1 MQPAITI
8 FIPVY
13 NGANLI
19 ERAIKSVLCQ
29 TFANFSL
36 VISDNCSTDETKA
49 IIGKYL
55 TDPRVRLIEKSQNVG
70 MMENFNSC
78 LRMLETNYYM
88 ILCHDDFLYEPQA
101 LAKAFEILEIHPE
114 VPTVYCDLLYI
125 DPHNRVLVKRQFKR
139 SGLIQSDLVAKQSI
153 LACRNL
159 FGIPLLIRSSAVQGL
174 QYDDRL
180 TYTGDVELS
189 LACAKG
195 KMIYYIPEFLIGN
208 GFHEANS
215 TSVLF
220 HKVRPQMEMIAT
232 KHSIHLSKFD
242 RLRMQFNDGVVTL
255 QKWLFFF
262 YLKHLVKKQVILW
275 ENLLLVIVF
284 SDFW

>member
-1 MQPAITI
+1 MQTAITI

-49 IIGKYL
+49 IVGKYL
-55 TDPRVRLIEKSQNVG
+55 TDPKVKLIEQSQNVG
-70 MMENFNSC
+70 MVENFNSC
-78 LRMLETNYYM
+78 LRMLETKYYM

-101 LAKAFEILEIHPE
+101 LTKAFEILETYPE
-114 VPTVYCDLLYI
+114 VPTVYCDLLFI
-125 DPHNRVLVKRQFKR
+125 SDHNHVLLQRRFNR
-139 SGLIQSDLVAKQSI
+139 SGLIQSDLVARQSI

-159 FGIPLLIRSSAVQGL
+159 FGIPLLIRSFAVQGL

-189 LACAKG
+189 FACAKG
-195 KMIYYIPEFLIGN
+195 KMIYRIFNRQWIPRG
-208 GFHEANS
+208 
-215 TSVLF
+215 
-220 HKVRPQMEMIAT
+220 
-232 KHSIHLSKFD
+232 
-242 RLRMQFNDGVVTL
+242 
-255 QKWLFFF
+255 
-262 YLKHLVKKQVILW
+262 
-275 ENLLLVIVF
+275 
-284 SDFW
+284 

>member
-1 MQPAITI
+1 MQTAITV

-29 TFANFSL
+29 TFTNFSM
-36 VISDNCSTDETKA
+36 VISDNDSTDETKV
-49 IIGKYL
+49 IVGKYL
-55 TDPRVRLIEKSQNVG
+55 TDPRVKLIEKSQNVG
-70 MMENFNSC
+70 MVENFNSC
-78 LRMLETNYYM
+78 LRMLETKYYM
-88 ILCHDDFLYEPQA
+88 ILCHDDFLYESHA
-101 LAKAFEILEIHPE
+101 LAKAFEVLEAYPE
-114 VPTVYCDLLYI
+114 VLTVYCDLLFV
-125 DPHNRVLVKRQFKR
+125 DRRNHVLLKRQFKR
-139 SGLIQSDLVAKQSI
+139 RGLIQTDFVAKQSI

-195 KMIYYIPEFLIGN
+195 KMIYHIPEFLIGN

-220 HKVRPQMEMIAT
+220 HQVRPQMELIAA
-232 KHSIHLSKFD
+232 KHGIPLSQLDK
-242 RLRMQFNDGVVTL
+242 LRMRFNDGWVTL

-262 YLKHLVKKQVILW
+262 YLKHRVKK
-275 ENLLLVIVF
+275 
-284 SDFW
+284 